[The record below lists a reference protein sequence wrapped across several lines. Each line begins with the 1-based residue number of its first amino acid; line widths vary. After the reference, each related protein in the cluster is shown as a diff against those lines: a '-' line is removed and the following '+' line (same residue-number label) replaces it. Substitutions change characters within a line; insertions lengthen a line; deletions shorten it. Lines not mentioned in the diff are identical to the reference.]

1 MAGIKIVNSPTVE
14 YKIDKSAPVYLGIV
28 GNGNGNSGSGASK
41 KTSSITVN
49 SVAGTYLTAERA
61 VHFRDDAGNQLA
73 ASSKVVMPRGG
84 RLGIGNED
92 TTTPYYYDKPDM
104 PQGYTY
110 QTSQNPSVGGDK
122 EVVVTYQRDVQ
133 TGFVDPD
140 PIN

>member
-1 MAGIKIVNSPTVE
+1 VV
-14 YKIDKSAPVYLGIV
+14 
-28 GNGNGNSGSGASK
+28 
-41 KTSSITVN
+41 TSVT
-49 SVAGTYLTAERA
+49 GTYLTAERA

-73 ASSKVVMPRGG
+73 ASSKVLMPRGG

-110 QTSQNPSVGGDK
+110 QASQNPSVGGDK

-133 TGFVDPD
+133 TGFVERTNK
-140 PIN
+140 INWSKNGSKRKCCNQKCD